1 MKVIKIIAVLSVVC
15 GAIVITVRLGKS
27 INNVIPAKETLTQ
40 TTFEIETATEIQT
53 ETTTETTA
61 ETTTEA
67 KSYEVET
74 WESISGNISVK
85 VNLSTNTVTAYK
97 GDTPIKAMI
106 CSSGYY
112 TPTGSFRVSDK
123 YRWHYLL
130 GNVSGQYCTRIYG
143 KILIHSIPYYSQN
156 VRSLCTEEYNK
167 LGTTCSHGCIRMQAG
182 DAKWIFDN
190 CPSGTSVVLYEDS
203 ENPDPLGKPE
213 ISQIPADQTWDPTDP
228 EITTAIPQ

>member
-1 MKVIKIIAVLSVVC
+1 MKVIRIIAILSVFC
-15 GAIVITVRLGKS
+15 GTVFIAVKSGKS
-27 INNVIPAKETLTQ
+27 IDNLITAKETIIQ
-40 TTFEIETATEIQT
+40 TTFETETTTENQT
-53 ETTTETTA
+53 ETTTETTS
-61 ETTTEA
+61 ETTTEQ
-67 KSYEVET
+67 KRYEIEN
-74 WESISGNISVK
+74 WEAISGNISVK

-156 VRSLCTEEYNK
+156 IHSLCTEEYNK
-167 LGTTCSHGCIRMQAG
+167 LGTTCSHGCIRMQAA

-190 CPSGTSVVLYEDS
+190 CPSGTSVVLYEDNK
-203 ENPDPLGKPE
+203 NPGPLGKPE
-213 ISQIPADQTWDPTDP
+213 ISQIPVNQTWDPTDP
-228 EITTAIPQ
+228 EIVNAISQ